1 MRIIA
6 ANPKLRDLMIDFL
19 VPLVE
24 SQKHFI
30 LGISTAGSKLR

>member
-6 ANPKLRDLMIDFL
+6 ANPKLRDLIIDFF

-24 SQKHFI
+24 SQNHLI
-30 LGISTAGSKLR
+30 LGISTGESKLR